1 MELFFVNYT
10 EVYCPI
16 CAYKCQYYSV
26 IIWGVK
32 GVCLL
37 STYGSAALRPG
48 LVAPSVLGRSRPR
61 PLRRAGASRAGEGA
75 GAAQAAPLQRR
86 DAAARRRRRSAL
98 RHVLRPVVWTL
109 PASAANLE

>member
-37 STYGSAALRPG
+37 STFLLSYKPISSLVLELQLDFAAKHWFASPG
-48 LVAPSVLGRSRPR
+48 KFRFLGYSSR
-61 PLRRAGASRAGEGA
+61 
-75 GAAQAAPLQRR
+75 
-86 DAAARRRRRSAL
+86 
-98 RHVLRPVVWTL
+98 V
-109 PASAANLE
+109 